1 MCLQDDKFVNEFKI
15 LNNIGRGSFSKV
27 KKVLRQQ
34 VPDPNSPETSGNT
47 GGQDENNQNYFAMKV
62 CNKLYILNFL
72 TILYGTDDA

>member
-34 VPDPNSPETSGNT
+34 EPDPNSQDTSGNA
-47 GGQDENNQNYFAMKV
+47 DENNSYFAMKV
-62 CNKLYILNFL
+62 CNNLCVLQILTNYL
-72 TILYGTDDA
+72 MLIYR